1 VRLTSALLPLL
12 LLLAACGSP
21 MHKTAYADK
30 CVPDWSLV
38 AASDNGRF
46 VAVRSADPSVDPND
60 VWLDRDTC
68 AEFR

>member
-1 VRLTSALLPLL
+1 
-12 LLLAACGSP
+12 